1 MASFNKVILMGNLT
15 RNPEVRYTPGGAAV
29 CEVRL
34 ALNHRYVTSDGQERD
49 ETCFVDISV
58 WGKQGEAC
66 GRYLQKGAPLFVE
79 GRLKLDQWDDRETG
93 KKVSKM
99 RVVADRTQFIGAPRG
114 SAEQAYDQSQAQP
127 QQQGGY
133 QPQPQQPQ
141 QPAQRPYQGQ
151 GGYQQQAPRA
161 AYQPP
166 AAAAPAYAPPPQDY
180 QPRQPS
186 APRQAGPPPAQ
197 PAYQEPPAM
206 PAPEVFD
213 NVEGADDDIPF

>member
-15 RNPEVRYTPGGAAV
+15 RNPELRYTPGGAAV
-29 CEVRL
+29 CEFGL
-34 ALNHRYVTSDGQERD
+34 AINHRYVTSDGQERD

-114 SAEQAYDQSQAQP
+114 SAEQSYDQAQP
-127 QQQGGY
+127 QPQGGY
-133 QPQPQQPQ
+133 QQAPPQAMPPP
-141 QPAQRPYQGQ
+141 PAQRSYQGQ
-151 GGYQQQAPRA
+151 GGGQQQAPRA
-161 AYQPP
+161 PYQPP
-166 AAAAPAYAPPPQDY
+166 AGPPAYAPPAY
-180 QPRQPS
+180 QAP
-186 APRQAGPPPAQ
+186 PRQAPPPQ
-197 PAYQEPPAM
+197 QAYQEPPAM

-213 NVEGADDDIPF
+213 NVESADDDIPF